1 MKFDR
6 EYFDAGL
13 YRMGTRCEKWDEAR
27 KEHGADIMPLWVA
40 DMDFPSPPA
49 VQEAIL
55 KRAAHPTFGYTA
67 ELEDDYQAVTDFWQ
81 RRHNV
86 ALQND
91 WLTFLP
97 CVVTGIKL
105 AILALTQPGDKVVI
119 MSPVYGPF
127 RMSVQATGR
136 TLADAPMIRGE
147 NGCYDMDLAAVEAQ
161 LQAGAKLMI
170 LCSPH
175 NPASRAWTKEELS
188 ALIALLEKYNVPLV
202 SDEIHADFVYAP
214 NTFVPVLSL
223 TQKNV
228 LSLCAASK
236 TFNLA
241 GLQQACCVCPD
252 ENIRNAI
259 RSEMNKAGVRAGN
272 IFALEATRAAYNE
285 GDAWLDGLLDYLDG
299 NRQHLAKLVAE
310 YLPKAVLTP
319 IEATYLGWLDLRAY
333 GFSEEELQK
342 RTLAA
347 GVMFTGGKFFGDNG
361 EGFLRIN
368 FGCPRGNITE
378 GIHRLAMALRDEPG
392 STNAP
397 TLEV

>member
-1 MKFDR
+1 MKFDH

-13 YRMGTRCEKWDEAR
+13 YRLGTRCEKWDEAR
-27 KEHGADIMPLWVA
+27 REHGADIVPLWVA

-67 ELEDDYQAVTDFWQ
+67 ELEDDHQALIDFWQ
-81 RRHNV
+81 RRHG
-86 ALQND
+86 
-91 WLTFLP
+91 LTVTADSLTLMP

-105 AILALTQPGDKVVI
+105 AILALTQPEDKVLI
-119 MSPVYGPF
+119 QSPVYGPF

-136 TLADAPMIRGE
+136 TLADAPMIRRE
-147 NGCYDMDLAAVEAQ
+147 NGRYDMDYAAIERE
-161 LQAGAKLMI
+161 LQSGAKLMI

-175 NPASRAWTKEELS
+175 NPASRAWTKEELTT
-188 ALIALLEKYNVPLV
+188 LIALLEKYNVPLV

-214 NTFVPVLSL
+214 NTFVPVLTL
-223 TQKNV
+223 TKKNV
-228 LSLCAASK
+228 MSLCAASK

-241 GLQQACCVCPD
+241 GLQQACCICPD
-252 ENIRNAI
+252 E
-259 RSEMNKAGVRAGN
+259 EMRAAFRHEMDKAGVRSGN

-285 GDAWLDGLLDYLDG
+285 GDDWLDGLLEYLDG
-299 NRQHLAKLVAE
+299 NRKHLAELVAE

-319 IEATYLGWLDLRAY
+319 LEATYLGWLDLRAY
-333 GFSEEELQK
+333 GYSEEELMQ

-347 GVMFTGGKFFGDNG
+347 GVQFTGGRFFGDNG
-361 EGFLRIN
+361 EGFLRVNI
-368 FGCPRGNITE
+368 GCPRRNITE
-378 GIHRLAMALRDEPG
+378 GIHRLAMALRAEPG

-397 TLEV
+397 SLEV